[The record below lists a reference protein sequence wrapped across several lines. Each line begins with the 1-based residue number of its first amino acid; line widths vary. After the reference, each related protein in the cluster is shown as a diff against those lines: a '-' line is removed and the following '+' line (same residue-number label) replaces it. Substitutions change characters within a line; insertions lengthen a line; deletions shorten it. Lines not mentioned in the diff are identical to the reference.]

1 MDDFDDWMIYHLVYE
16 EDDEFED
23 TGSGGELENNIRE
36 INRNMNRVN
45 QELSNLY
52 RAFTDLQIGVFP
64 SQKCY

>member
-23 TGSGGELENNIRE
+23 TGSAGELENNIRE

-52 RAFTDLQIGVFP
+52 RAFTDL
-64 SQKCY
+64 